1 MQNIAGVGFIAVV
14 VALLVLVIILRRMV
28 YICPPNAVLIF
39 SGGHHKLADGRT
51 IGYRVV
57 QGGRGI
63 RIPLVE
69 VVDRMDLTNMMIE
82 LKVGGAYS
90 KGGIPLNVQGVAN
103 VKVSSKNDQLANAIE
118 RLLGMNRDQIMAI
131 ARETLEGNLR
141 GVLSTLTPEEVNT
154 DREKFAGELLHEADH
169 DLARLGLELDTLKIQ
184 HVSDDKGYLSSIGR
198 RQTAELFKRSRIAE
212 AENAALAA
220 ENSAQNQQN
229 QEIAKVDAEIR
240 TVRAEGQRRVAEAQ
254 TRKGALIAESKGQVL
269 AQLAKATAEVDVQ
282 RARLAQVRYKLT
294 ADRVKPAEAKKVQLV
309 QEAKG
314 KASRIIEDGKATASA
329 IRALGA
335 TWAKAGDSARQ
346 IFVAQKLEQLVGTMM
361 QTVGEMQIDKLTVID
376 KELAGNGGNFAVKAA
391 VTNEQLK
398 QMLGVDLAALAQ
410 RAMPKLPGGS

>member
-1 MQNIAGVGFIAVV
+1 MQNLAAVTVIALAA
-14 VALLVLVIILRRMV
+14 ALFVLVLILRRIIYV
-28 YICPPNAVLIF
+28 CPPNAVLIF

-57 QGGRGI
+57 QGGRGV

-69 VVDRMDLTNMMIE
+69 VVDRMDLTNMLIE

-103 VKVSSKNDQLANAIE
+103 VKVSSKTEQLANAVE
-118 RLLGMNRDQIMAI
+118 RFLGMSREQIMAI

-220 ENSAQNQQN
+220 ENAAENQQN
-229 QEIAKVDAEIR
+229 QEIAKVEAEIR
-240 TVRAEGQRRVAEAQ
+240 TARAEGARRVAEAQ

-269 AQLAKATAEVDVQ
+269 ALLAKATADVSVQ
-282 RARLAQVRYKLT
+282 RARVAQVRFQLT
-294 ADRVKPAEAKKVQLV
+294 ADRVKPAEAKKAQLV
-309 QEAKG
+309 QEARG
-314 KASRIIEDGKATASA
+314 KASRIVEEGKATASA
-329 IRALGA
+329 IRSLGA

-346 IFVAQKLEQLVGTMM
+346 IFVAQKLQQLVATMM
-361 QTVGEMQIDKLTVID
+361 QTVGDMPVDKLTVID
-376 KELAGNGGNFAVKAA
+376 KELASGNNFAVKAA
-391 VTNEQLK
+391 ITNEQLK

-410 RAMPKLPGGS
+410 RAMPKLPGGAG

>member
-1 MQNIAGVGFIAVV
+1 M
-14 VALLVLVIILRRMV
+14 
-28 YICPPNAVLIF
+28 
-39 SGGHHKLADGRT
+39 
-51 IGYRVV
+51 
-57 QGGRGI
+57 
-63 RIPLVE
+63 
-69 VVDRMDLTNMMIE
+69 
-82 LKVGGAYS
+82 
-90 KGGIPLNVQGVAN
+90 
-103 VKVSSKNDQLANAIE
+103 
-118 RLLGMNRDQIMAI
+118 
-131 ARETLEGNLR
+131 
-141 GVLSTLTPEEVNT
+141 
-154 DREKFAGELLHEADH
+154 
-169 DLARLGLELDTLKIQ
+169 
-184 HVSDDKGYLSSIGR
+184 
-198 RQTAELFKRSRIAE
+198 
-212 AENAALAA
+212 
-220 ENSAQNQQN
+220 
-229 QEIAKVDAEIR
+229 
-240 TVRAEGQRRVAEAQ
+240 RAEGQRRVAEAQ

-361 QTVGEMQIDKLTVID
+361 QTVGEIQIDKLTVID

-410 RAMPKLPGGS
+410 RAMPKAAWRARAALNSVTT